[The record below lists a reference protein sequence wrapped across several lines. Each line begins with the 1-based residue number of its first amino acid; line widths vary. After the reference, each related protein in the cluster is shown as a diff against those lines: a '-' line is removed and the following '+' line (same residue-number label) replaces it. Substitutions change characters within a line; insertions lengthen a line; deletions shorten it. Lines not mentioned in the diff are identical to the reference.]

1 MIKDY
6 LHPLWGKS
14 IRGLS
19 YPDGKANDA
28 FIDSLQQDIDNGEKD
43 MYLAKLGAFL
53 DTATG
58 KWLDYW
64 GEWLGLHRNQRND
77 DEYRNALKGHVLHSR
92 NTIDAIRDA
101 VAKYLDTNR
110 NRIYVYEPYRD
121 MFIYNSSNWNTY
133 KFYPSVYYRYA
144 VIDVK
149 IDHPIDGV
157 VAQIINLFRP
167 AGVIFVIT
175 NLINVLNDKAPIIDF
190 SLDASANVISNDFD
204 YVGFTQNNFVVLSP
218 SLDAS
223 LDNDEEPF
231 TYNKDSWNGGKK
243 YASGTYGSGLL
254 QYASMFQTDQHIHS
268 YSENLLDYS
277 TLTPSYL
284 AQASLNV
291 EYDTGI
297 AKNADITVTCGTN
310 GNSKTGWGD
319 GISFNSKSFG
329 QDKNVPWGKWFAIS
343 GLIKAD
349 FDGAELSVD
358 FNSFPYGKYEFGF
371 GNDHDAISDRKQI
384 VFNGSDDNSTLANGV
399 WTPFYLAWYNG
410 NPTNSYG
417 NSEHAVLYDNTEINV
432 KNTQGVTNAQ
442 YHVRDLYYRVVDSP
456 DINEAWVPGSYST
469 LLYDSPNDKTSA
481 EYAKQGL
488 YDSVDTRYAKY
499 SNVNTKPIVGYV
511 DFLSAYSATKFNKL
525 NIDYSGYTGTQTEK
539 LVQALKPVSIKS
551 LSVYAKVARN
561 SADVTLRVFN
571 YKLALWEIF
580 GTYTLTPTDYT
591 YITHDFYDLSNYVNP
606 VTGLLTFS
614 LLSNNDTDVYIDY
627 YSFTLGSKTDG
638 IYELSTAQFYDNVP
652 LGALTSYSKVD
663 FTDAHYPVTG
673 TAVTDKDKLYRVK
686 TLRTI
691 WDSSRDLQGSGTDF
705 KIGIPDLHQTGKTSS
720 QSDSYM
726 AVTYTS
732 DNGAIA
738 PFSTA
743 KLGSINF
750 DLSKADVNL
759 AWTNNIGG
767 VRNLVMG
774 TAEPY
779 VMGYEIPNTTWKDG
793 YAYLKLPTAL
803 LGYGLEILPQPPR
816 TFFYTLTKGKTY
828 TQTIWFETDAKLIK
842 NNSGQITWFTNGDK
856 HDFQPATL
864 VKLGKTEYKLCST
877 YTWPR
882 KSDNRVRLFDSFYL
896 TNAFDLKN
904 TGTYLKF
911 GKLMLEEGTVSHDW
925 KPAPEDL
932 GANKYVCVYQMP
944 LFEDN
949 KQSADLFATL
959 TNENINIERVQVLS
973 YFDNEVLNKDAYNY
987 HLEQVH
993 YNNVGSSGTV
1003 FGGIDKD
1010 NEMYIRVKK
1019 STPNQYGV
1027 GPYYLP
1033 GFDSEAESKYATV
1046 SADVSGTGYLTR
1058 AVLEANTPPVGP
1070 YNLIKFSTRDIFV
1083 TAKGDSSFVWITP
1096 EIFPMANGETYTLSF
1111 TPSTSDVA
1119 DGDTSDISKFS
1130 VRILDTKTTSKEV
1143 ASLIDTADGKR
1154 HSLTFTIPNDGDNY
1168 GVYLYAGVLGSSEV
1182 ASSYFTTIYHH
1193 VMLEKATLAHDWR
1206 PSVVDGEGRNLLQ
1219 GTSTASGDVAE
1230 GNGTIVKGAFN
1241 GYDAVKTNGA
1251 WSEQFINLKSALGRT
1266 DAKAGDWVTISVYVK
1281 ADKPV
1286 TDGILDAY
1294 RVNGGH
1300 LDSIQMSDKPIT
1312 TKWQQYS
1319 WSYQINNN
1327 SLNCE
1332 DTRIEYSLDTGD
1344 NWLYW
1349 AGWMLEKGTV
1359 AHAWSPAI
1367 EDAPYNSEVR
1377 NLIRNSNVELSGKA
1391 YDFAYP
1397 TLTVDHLEPGETYT
1411 MSWYGKVDANATK
1424 HKQSL
1429 MAYVFNGNWSVYPS
1443 SNIPYMANEY
1453 QRSTFT
1459 FTVPNDATNVN
1470 MIAFYLQHYNNDTS
1484 QYPHDK
1490 DDDAG
1495 IGYVKNYMLEKGS
1508 VAHYWQPAPEDY
1520 EWSPNPMYVGLEL
1533 DSDSY
1538 TSISNTFNPVV
1549 SNTNP
1554 YTLYLSDYF
1563 AKYTK
1568 SNNLLLDSPTNMVYE
1583 KHTNGSGW
1591 NSSKSWTLT
1600 LNKGKYYFID
1610 YLYNDTTTASNDS
1623 YGLKIE
1629 ASTDSGVKLL
1639 SSGSDTISLRG
1650 FGTSQFLNTGKHG
1663 WLSMFFEVPKDNTTV
1678 ILHPWASYSNTGE
1691 GRIGYSHLGLYS
1703 FDSFSHDLYM
1713 DSGFINPPLL
1723 DYKYK
1728 NMKTEYGVV
1737 ATNPVDRSVHESLN
1751 VNINIDYNNNSY
1763 WNNLSSYTKAGI
1775 KDPDGDTPVYT
1786 TALNKGLSTTGYM
1799 LEPNTWYKV
1808 STWAKLPNNTG
1819 RRLAWTPYN
1828 VGYMSVWDSDTGEY
1842 SQDNMR
1848 FGGVNLLPNTDS
1860 GNVSTDADAI
1870 SESQWVLESA
1880 GTATMSVVEET
1891 ANKNVGK
1898 YSYTMLAN
1906 NNTVNKDFGIVYP
1919 FKANTTYTATC
1930 KVRLN
1935 SNSTNASPILHIRAW
1950 DYVGNY
1956 SEAGDSMF
1964 YQDSPKL
1971 YKDRWVTISA
1981 TFSTSS
1987 WKNVSNK
1994 HDLEFGIQGPGSVDF
2009 YEFQLEEGSVA
2020 HPYNPAPSDYG
2031 LASNQCLVATDS
2043 KDWFKTS
2050 ALFYTGS
2057 GFEKTHIP
2065 ELQMINGSGTLYQGP
2080 IFINKIKQ
2088 SGENLLPS
2096 FHQII
2101 ESNNYSQRTFNEV
2114 WNVIKNS
2121 NDNAYSQSTINSD
2134 ADTLFL
2140 KGGSELYIN
2149 TATTSNISSYLSVR
2163 VTNNIDRDVSLVIS
2177 YAGDSQKYVVKA
2189 NTSIDINR
2197 SFIANGNG
2205 YSILSFK
2212 ADGDLTFTNPSMVI

>member
-77 DEYRNALKGHVLHSR
+77 DEYRSALKGHVLHSR

-223 LDNDEEPF
+223 LDNDDEPF

-254 QYASMFQTDQHIHS
+254 QYASMFQKDQHIHS
-268 YSENLLDYS
+268 YPENLLDYS

-297 AKNADITVTCGTN
+297 AKNADITVTCGTDD
-310 GNSKTGWGD
+310 NSKTGWGD

-358 FNSFPYGKYEFGF
+358 FNAFPYGKYEFGF

-384 VFNGSDDNSTLANGV
+384 VFNGIDDNSTLAKGV

-417 NSEHAVLYDNTEINV
+417 NSEHAVLYDNTEIDV

-442 YHVRDLYYRVVDSP
+442 YHVKDLYYRVVDSP

-469 LLYDSPNDKTSA
+469 LLYDSHNDKTSA

-580 GTYTLTPTDYT
+580 GTYTLTSTDYT

-652 LGALTSYSKVD
+652 LGALTSYSKVG

-691 WDSSRDLQGSGTDF
+691 WDRSRDLQGSGTDF

-738 PFSTA
+738 PFSKA

-750 DLSKADVNL
+750 DLSTAIVNL
-759 AWTNNIGG
+759 DRGN
-767 VRNLVMG
+767 
-774 TAEPY
+774 
-779 VMGYEIPNTTWKDG
+779 
-793 YAYLKLPTAL
+793 
-803 LGYGLEILPQPPR
+803 Q
-816 TFFYTLTKGKTY
+816 
-828 TQTIWFETDAKLIK
+828 
-842 NNSGQITWFTNGDK
+842 
-856 HDFQPATL
+856 
-864 VKLGKTEYKLCST
+864 
-877 YTWPR
+877 
-882 KSDNRVRLFDSFYL
+882 
-896 TNAFDLKN
+896 
-904 TGTYLKF
+904 
-911 GKLMLEEGTVSHDW
+911 
-925 KPAPEDL
+925 
-932 GANKYVCVYQMP
+932 YVCVYSMP

-973 YFDNEVLNKDAYNY
+973 YFDNEVLNKGAYNY
-987 HLEQVH
+987 HLEKVH
-993 YNNVGSSGTV
+993 YNDMSSSDSV

-1010 NEMYIRVKK
+1010 NEMYVRVKK

-1033 GFDSEAESKYATV
+1033 GFDSEAESKYVTV
-1046 SADVSGTGYLTR
+1046 SADVSGTGYLAR

-1083 TAKGDSSFVWITP
+1083 TAKGDSSFVWIAP
-1096 EIFPMANGETYTLSF
+1096 EIFPMINGETYTLSF

-1119 DGDTSDISKFS
+1119 DGDTSDISKFT

-1143 ASLIDTADGKR
+1143 ASLTDTADGKR
-1154 HSLTFTIPNDGDNY
+1154 HSLTFTIPNDGDTY
-1168 GVYLYAGVLGSSEV
+1168 GVYLYAGKFGSSDV

-1206 PSVVDGEGRNLLQ
+1206 PSVVDGEGINLLQ
-1219 GTSTASGDVAE
+1219 GTSMVSGDVA
-1230 GNGTIVKGAFN
+1230 NGGGTLVKGAFN

-1266 DAKAGDWVTISVYVK
+1266 DAKVGDWYTISVYVK
-1281 ADKPV
+1281 ADKQIDTGV
-1286 TDGILDAY
+1286 LGVYRALGSVDATTNDGGLAGI
-1294 RVNGGH
+1294 
-1300 LDSIQMSDKPIT
+1300 SMQDKPIT
-1312 TKWQQYS
+1312 TQWQQYS
-1319 WSYQINNN
+1319 WSFQINDI
-1327 SLNCE
+1327 SLQRQN
-1332 DTRIEYSLDTGD
+1332 TRVEYSLDTGD
-1344 NWLYW
+1344 NWIYW
-1349 AGWMLEKGTV
+1349 AGWMLEKGKV
-1359 AHAWSPAI
+1359 AHPWSPAP
-1367 EDAPYNSEVR
+1367 EDTPYNSEVR

-1424 HKQSL
+1424 HKQSV
-1429 MAYVFNGNWSVYPS
+1429 MAIVYNWSWGFEAVGT
-1443 SNIPYMANEY
+1443 IPYTANEY
-1453 QRSTFT
+1453 QRNTFT
-1459 FTVPNDATNVN
+1459 FTVPKDVTDDVSHVT
-1470 MIAFYLQHYNNDTS
+1470 FYLQHYNNDNA
-1484 QYPHDK
+1484 QYQHDK

-1538 TSISNTFNPVV
+1538 TSTSNTFNPVV
-1549 SNTNP
+1549 SDSNP

-1563 AKYTK
+1563 AKYTN

-1583 KHTNGSGW
+1583 KHTGGSGW
-1591 NSSKSWTLT
+1591 SSSKSWTLT

-1610 YLYNDTTTASNDS
+1610 YLYNDTTKSSNDS
-1623 YGLKIE
+1623 YGLKISADE
-1629 ASTDSGVKLL
+1629 NSGVKLL
-1639 SSGSDTISLRG
+1639 SSGGDTISSHG
-1650 FGTSQFLNTGKHG
+1650 FATSQFLNAGEQG
-1663 WLSMFFEVPKDNTTV
+1663 WISMSFDVPKDNTTV
-1678 ILHPWASYSNTGE
+1678 TLYPWASGYNTGE
-1691 GRIGYSHLGLYS
+1691 GRIGYSHPGLYN

-1751 VNINIDYNNNSY
+1751 INVNTDYSNNSY

-1819 RRLAWTPYN
+1819 RRLAWTFYN
-1828 VGYMSVWDSDTGEY
+1828 SGFMSIWDSNTNEY

-1860 GNVSTDADAI
+1860 GNVSTDANAI
-1870 SESQWVLESA
+1870 SASQWVLESA
-1880 GTATMSVVEET
+1880 GTATVSVVEET

-1964 YQDSPKL
+1964 YQGSPKL
-1971 YKDRWVTISA
+1971 YKDRWVTISV

-2020 HPYNPAPSDYG
+2020 HPYNPAPGDYG
-2031 LASNQCLVATDS
+2031 LDPNQYLVATDS

-2057 GFEKTHIP
+2057 GFDTHIP

-2101 ESNNYSQRTFNEV
+2101 ESNSYSQRTFNEV
-2114 WNVIKNS
+2114 WNVIKNN
-2121 NDNAYSQSTINSD
+2121 NDNAYSQITINSD

-2149 TATTSNISSYLSVR
+2149 MATMSNISSYLSVG
-2163 VTNNIDRDVSLVIS
+2163 VANDTDRDVSLVIS
-2177 YAGDSQKYVVKA
+2177 YAGDSQTYVIKA

-2197 SFIANGNG
+2197 SFIANGYG

-2212 ADGDLTFTNPSMVI
+2212 ADGDLTFTNPSMII